1 MQKYKFLDSSNCWD
15 PRKKIPI

>member
-15 PRKKIPI
+15 PRKKIPT